1 MILAMRKW
9 PKRMI
14 IVFASITFY
23 SNKTTYL
30 AAATATAHD
39 KKQFRDSLPPN
50 PPPKGKRWQK
60 KTPALST
67 YISSNTL
74 QITIGGILQEM
85 SQNSK

>member
-1 MILAMRKW
+1 ML
-9 PKRMI
+9 

-23 SNKTTYL
+23 SSKTTYL

-60 KTPALST
+60 T
-67 YISSNTL
+67 NTCIK
-74 QITIGGILQEM
+74 QIYFFKHSANHNRWDLTRDVT
-85 SQNSK
+85 KF